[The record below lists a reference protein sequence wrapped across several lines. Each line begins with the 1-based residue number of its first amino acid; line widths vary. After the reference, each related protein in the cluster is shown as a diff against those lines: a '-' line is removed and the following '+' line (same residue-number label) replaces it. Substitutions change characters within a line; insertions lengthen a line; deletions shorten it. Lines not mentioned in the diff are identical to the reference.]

1 MEDSKEKSIFLKQG
15 NGQRIVLTAEQEKDF
30 SRQLKKGIC
39 RELHAGSLLTDEQ
52 LGELLNELDS

>member
-1 MEDSKEKSIFLKQG
+1 MEDGKEKSIFLKQE
-15 NGQRIVLTAEQEKDF
+15 NGQSIVLTWEQEKDF
-30 SRQLKKGIC
+30 SKQLKNGIC